1 MSFSIAGTGSALPG
15 ETVSNERLGEFLQTS
30 DEWIRTRTG
39 IKNRHVLT
47 SESLKD
53 LAMEAAKNA
62 LRMSGTV
69 ALDLDLIICST
80 VSPDHVIPTL
90 ACEVQL
96 ALGANC
102 PAFDLNAACSGFIY
116 ALDIAAGY
124 FARKKDSR
132 VLVIAADAM
141 SRIVDWRDRATCVLF
156 GDGAGAALL
165 KEGDDLR
172 AITIGAQGSETII
185 ALPGPKGNSPFA
197 PQTESH
203 PFVTMEGK
211 EVYRFAVS
219 SSVRD
224 LLKVLDMANLR
235 QEDIDLVLLHQANA
249 RILEAVSARMNIP
262 GDKFPSNIA
271 ECGNISSASIP
282 ILLDELNRKG
292 ALRPGQTL
300 AMSTFGG
307 GLTTGACIIQWHG
320 TGPEAL

>member
-1 MSFSIAGTGSALPG
+1 MSFSIAGTGSALPR

-39 IKNRHVLT
+39 IKARHVLT
-47 SESLKD
+47 SESLRD
-53 LAMEAAKNA
+53 LAMEAAQNA

-116 ALDIAAGY
+116 ALDIAAGF
-124 FARKKDSR
+124 FARKKVRR
-132 VLVIAADAM
+132 VMVIAADAM

-172 AITIGAQGSETII
+172 AITISAQGSETVI
-185 ALPGPKGNSPFA
+185 ALPGPKGNSLFA
-197 PQTESH
+197 PRTDNH

-224 LLKVLDMANLR
+224 LLKVLDLANLR
-235 QEDIDLVLLHQANA
+235 EEDIDLVLLHQANA

-300 AMSTFGG
+300 AMSAFGG

>member
-1 MSFSIAGTGSALPG
+1 MSFSIAGTGSALPR

-53 LAMEAAKNA
+53 LAMEAAQNA

-116 ALDIAAGY
+116 ALDIAAGF
-124 FARKKDSR
+124 FARKKESR

-156 GDGAGAALL
+156 GDGAGAVLL

-172 AITIGAQGSETII
+172 AITISAQGSETVI

-197 PQTESH
+197 PRTDNH

-235 QEDIDLVLLHQANA
+235 EEDIDLVLLHQANA

-300 AMSTFGG
+300 AMSAFGG